1 VTPIKTILKNTKNCP
16 HQLDPPPNRT
26 HHTPPYQLSTNEQK
40 VKINKH
46 KKKHEIPTPKTQSL
60 FSFAVFFLL
69 QPTLK
74 LSQHTYTNFQ
84 PSRTKNTAQGFVFV
98 SLFDSLLSS
107 LLPFH
112 FGVQNLNPSPK
123 ILLYLVF
130 TSKQTLIP
138 LSHFSN
144 KPVFCFFPL
153 YLFNLHNDQNE
164 MRH

>member
-1 VTPIKTILKNTKNCP
+1 MILIPDPSHKATYTIMNTALAVSMNHVVLQSSTHKTVTPIKTILKNTKNCP

-26 HHTPPYQLSTNEQK
+26 HHTRPYQLSTNEQK

-123 ILLYLVF
+123 ILL
-130 TSKQTLIP
+130 
-138 LSHFSN
+138 
-144 KPVFCFFPL
+144 
-153 YLFNLHNDQNE
+153 
-164 MRH
+164 